1 MSVAHGLP
9 LIFDVADPVTKTA
22 ILTAAEGIGSDDAKA
37 GALGSLAER
46 LPEPRRTEILER
58 ALTAA
63 EGIGGASAKA
73 GALGSLAERL
83 PERLLERA
91 LTAAEGI
98 GDDGDKA
105 DALGSLAERLPERLL
120 ERALTAAED
129 PGIGDDDARP
139 ARSAHCGAP
148 AGRLLER
155 ALTAAEG
162 IGDDDAKADALGSLA
177 EGLPERLLERALT
190 AAEGIGERRH
200 QGRRARLT
208 GGAPAGAAPDRDTG
222 AGADGGRGDRQR
234 RTPRP
239 ARSARWQSA
248 CRSAFWSGR

>member
-1 MSVAHGLP
+1 MLFTTCRISIPQHGWPCVFDAADFQFDTQYWSQHAKRTSCCFGAAREDVGSASAASTSIPSAMSVAHGLP

-63 EGIGGASAKA
+63 EGIGNEGRQGRRARLTGGAPAGAPSGAAADGGRGDRRDEAEA

-98 GDDGDKA
+98 GNDGAKA
-105 DALGSLAERLPERLL
+105 GALGSLAERLPER
-120 ERALTAAED
+120 
-129 PGIGDDDARP
+129 
-139 ARSAHCGAP
+139 
-148 AGRLLER
+148 
-155 ALTAAEG
+155 
-162 IGDDDAKADALGSLA
+162 
-177 EGLPERLLERALT
+177 
-190 AAEGIGERRH
+190 
-200 QGRRARLT
+200 
-208 GGAPAGAAPDRDTG
+208 
-222 AGADGGRGDRQR
+222 
-234 RTPRP
+234 
-239 ARSARWQSA
+239 
-248 CRSAFWSGR
+248 AFWSGR